1 MGFVDCIRYMP
12 QADLEIQKT
21 LPKNAFLFRIAKHT
35 ENDKLMQLA
44 DEGENYSFP
53 SPTCI

>member
-21 LPKNAFLFRIAKHT
+21 TPKNAFLFRIAKHT